1 MVKEGDGK
9 EGGTERRHEK
19 ANQDNV
25 GERGGRKARQGKQED
40 GQGRRGEKEDVKTK
54 QGNAK

>member
-19 ANQDNV
+19 TNQDKA
-25 GERGGRKARQGKQED
+25 GERGGGKTRQGKQED
-40 GQGRRGEKEDVKTK
+40 GQGRRGEKEDVKAK
-54 QGNAK
+54 QGNAR